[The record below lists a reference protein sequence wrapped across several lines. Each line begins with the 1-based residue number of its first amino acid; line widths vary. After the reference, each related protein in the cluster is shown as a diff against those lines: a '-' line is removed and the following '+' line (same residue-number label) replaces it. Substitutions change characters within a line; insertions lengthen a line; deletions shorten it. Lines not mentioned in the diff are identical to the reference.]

1 MAYKFQTGTA
11 LMSGTLEQSNK
22 VTIDQG
28 GLTVT
33 AGGVTVT
40 AGTAA
45 LQAATCTTLSATGDV
60 DLGNATS
67 DTVTVT
73 GRFDSDL
80 VPSADSAQDLGTA
93 GLQWADAHIDVGYI
107 DQLGAALDANSQA
120 ITNVDINSGNIDNT
134 VIGATTAVAGTFAAV
149 AGTTGT
155 YSGILKT
162 DDTTDATNKTNGS
175 LQTDGGLSVAKK
187 IYSGTDVVLAADSGT
202 VTMGAATA
210 LVVSAAG
217 AIAVNNAD
225 DSTAATNGSLQT
237 DGGLGVVKDIIAGN
251 DVTLKSDDAVL
262 AFGDGAD
269 VSLTHV
275 ADTAL
280 QLNSTRQLRFN
291 DWSANISSSA
301 ANYLDLFANTQINL
315 SGAVN
320 VASSTLTVNGA
331 IVAETGLVPDAHDS
345 SYIGTQ
351 AKGFSDLYLADGA
364 VISMGGASETDV
376 TFTHVADTG
385 VLLNSTN
392 RIQFN
397 GASQYIGASSAA
409 DLDLAATTD
418 INLDCTT
425 VDINGACDISNNLTV
440 AGVTS
445 LQGNIDL
452 GNATSDTITPLARF
466 DGDLVPNADS
476 SIDLGT
482 TALRYSTL
490 YVDSIVG
497 ANMAFDVETVAGGGT
512 IAAGT
517 DFALINTGS
526 GVTVTMP
533 AASAGHVVRV
543 KLSSSIGD
551 VILKAA
557 AGDVIEGS
565 AAAGSIRL
573 ESTGSA
579 VTCVAYDAGT
589 WFVI

>member
-40 AGTAA
+40 GSAA

-80 VPSADSAQDLGTA
+80 VPSADSAQDLGTST
-93 GLQWADAHIDVGYI
+93 LQWADAHIDVGYI

-155 YSGILKT
+155 YTGILKT

-237 DGGLGVVKDIIAGN
+237 DGGLGVAKDIIAGN

-262 AFGDGAD
+262 AFGDDAD

-331 IVAETGLVPDAHDS
+331 IVAETGLIPDANDS
-345 SYIGTQ
+345 SYIGTTS
-351 AKGFSDLYLADGA
+351 KGFSDLYLADGA
-364 VISMGGASETDV
+364 VISMGDGGADV

-397 GASQYIGASSAA
+397 DASQYIGASSAA

-452 GNATSDTITPLARF
+452 GNATGSTITPLARF

-497 ANMAFDVETVAGGGT
+497 ANMAFDVETVGGGGT

>member
-1 MAYKFQTGTA
+1 MAYKFQVGDA
-11 LMSGTLEQSNK
+11 RMSGSLTQEEGLT
-22 VTIDQG
+22 VVAG
-28 GLTVT
+28 GATVT
-33 AGGVTVT
+33 AGGVTIT
-40 AGTAA
+40 AGGLNLDAGGADFNNTNLTNCGAVSGVTT
-45 LQAATCTTLSATGDV
+45 LGTSGAATMDSGGTGSTFGGALTAT
-60 DLGNATS
+60 
-67 DTVTVT
+67 
-73 GRFDSDL
+73 
-80 VPSADSAQDLGTA
+80 
-93 GLQWADAHIDVGYI
+93 
-107 DQLGAALDANSQA
+107 
-120 ITNVDINSGNIDNT
+120 
-134 VIGATTAVAGTFAAV
+134 
-149 AGTTGT
+149 
-155 YSGILKT
+155 GILKT
-162 DDTTDATNKTNGS
+162 DDTTDATSTTNGS

-187 IYSGTDVVLAADSGT
+187 IYNGTDVVLAADSGT

-237 DGGLGVVKDIIAGN
+237 DGGLGVAKDIIAGN

-262 AFGDGAD
+262 AFGDDAD

-331 IVAETGLVPDAHDS
+331 IVAETGLIPDANDS
-345 SYIGTQ
+345 SYIGTT

-364 VISMGGASETDV
+364 VISMGDGGADV

-397 GASQYIGASSAA
+397 DASQYIGASSAA

-466 DGDLVPNADS
+466 DGDLVPSAS
-476 SIDLGT
+476 STIDLGT

-497 ANMAFDVETVAGGGT
+497 ANMAFDVETVGGGGT

>member
-40 AGTAA
+40 GSAA

-80 VPSADSAQDLGTA
+80 VPSADSAQDLGTST
-93 GLQWADAHIDVGYI
+93 LQWADAHIDVGYI

-155 YSGILKT
+155 YTGILKT

-237 DGGLGVVKDIIAGN
+237 DGGLGVAKDIIAGN

-262 AFGDGAD
+262 AFGDDAD

-331 IVAETGLVPDAHDS
+331 IVAETGLIPDANDS
-345 SYIGTQ
+345 SYIGTTS
-351 AKGFSDLYLADGA
+351 KGFSDLYLADGA
-364 VISMGGASETDV
+364 VISMGDGGADV

-397 GASQYIGASSAA
+397 DASQYIGASSAA

-452 GNATSDTITPLARF
+452 GNATGSTITPLPRF

-497 ANMAFDVETVAGGGT
+497 ANMAFDVETVGGGGT